1 MADCFA
7 MEMDDLHRRWL
18 PPEIFADIGIADAAA
33 PPAAAIEGLAAHLTG
48 LIGGGGGV
56 VAPRSTLPP
65 VAPASY
71 NNQIHRAPVCG
82 LEGQVLVAHGGA
94 VVCPFSPVQWQVTQV
109 ATGLVNGGGG
119 GGGGLH
125 PARRLGSP
133 PPKRRGGGGTGVFL
147 PRAEVYHAASAA
159 AKSTTGRGWKAPKGQ
174 QPRSDEG
181 STAKQRQQQC
191 HQSETALEM
200 VQQQRLLQTAARM
213 VALHA
218 CPELALPQEWTY

>member
-33 PPAAAIEGLAAHLTG
+33 PPAAAIEGLTAHLAG
-48 LIGGGGGV
+48 LIGDGGGV
-56 VAPRSTLPP
+56 AAPRSTLPP

-82 LEGQVLVAHGGA
+82 LEGQVLVAHGGT
-94 VVCPFSPVQWQVTQV
+94 VVCPFSPVQWPVTQV

-119 GGGGLH
+119 GLH
-125 PARRLGSP
+125 PASRLCSP

-147 PRAEVYHAASAA
+147 PRAEVYQTASAA
-159 AKSTTGRGWKAPKGQ
+159 AKSTTGRATFMPLTVG
-174 QPRSDEG
+174 RS
-181 STAKQRQQQC
+181 SMHPPAQIFPTFR
-191 HQSETALEM
+191 
-200 VQQQRLLQTAARM
+200 AA
-213 VALHA
+213 
-218 CPELALPQEWTY
+218 